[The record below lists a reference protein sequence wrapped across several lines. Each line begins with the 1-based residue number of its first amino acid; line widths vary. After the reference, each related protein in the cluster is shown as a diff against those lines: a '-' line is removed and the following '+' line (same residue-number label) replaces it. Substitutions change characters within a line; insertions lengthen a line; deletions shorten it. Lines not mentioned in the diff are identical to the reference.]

1 LLLDLGFFSS
11 LIFGNFLRAIIKC
24 HSFVAKVKINL
35 YFYAIKLTN
44 INMLGTILGSGI
56 NLVANGIG
64 SWLANKR
71 QREANEQLDAHYAK
85 QIGELDKEINS
96 NYLDRA
102 DSRNALRKLTDA
114 NTEAMRQLNT
124 SAIRGGATDEA
135 KVAMASQLNKRTAD
149 VVGDLAAIGEQH
161 KDSLRQQK
169 RVLESQHALTKYKR
183 LSDQSGIDKLLAGI
197 GTAAQAIGGAWGTPQ
212 DATATATTT
221 STPATTTSGVEAA
234 TNVAN
239 SVIANNPAIQTIL
252 DPTGKAVRDALGDN
266 QFKYGQTM

>member
-1 LLLDLGFFSS
+1 
-11 LIFGNFLRAIIKC
+11 
-24 HSFVAKVKINL
+24 
-35 YFYAIKLTN
+35 
-44 INMLGTILGSGI
+44 MLGTILGSGI

-212 DATATATTT
+212 DATASTTT
-221 STPATTTSGVEAA
+221 STPASTTTASATIPEMTPQVASAMAA
-234 TNVAN
+234 AK
-239 SVIANNPAIQTIL
+239 
-252 DPTGKAVRDALGDN
+252 KAVDAGDPWASKVSSIVN
-266 QFKYGQTM
+266 AVTPDMGAVNDDFLDGLLNRNKQFKYGQTL

>member
-1 LLLDLGFFSS
+1 
-11 LIFGNFLRAIIKC
+11 
-24 HSFVAKVKINL
+24 
-35 YFYAIKLTN
+35 
-44 INMLGTILGSGI
+44 MLGTILGSGI

-197 GTAAQAIGGAWGTPQ
+197 GTAAQALGTNWKTPT
-212 DATATATTT
+212 DATAPAATTA
-221 STPATTTSGVEAA
+221 SATPAA
-234 TNVAN
+234 TIFFA
-239 SVIANNPAIQTIL
+239 
-252 DPTGKAVRDALGDN
+252 
-266 QFKYGQTM
+266 M